1 MNILIKNT
9 IIVTMNNDNE
19 VIYKGDIAIEKNR
32 IKYIGEV
39 PKGFIAGKIIDGSN
53 KVVMPGLIN
62 AHTHIGMS
70 LIRGYAD
77 DMPLWEWISERIWP
91 IEKKYTEKDIYNGD
105 MLSIVE
111 MIRSGTT
118 CFLDMYFSLEQTAK
132 AVEISGMRAVLSK
145 GLNGEINKDENK
157 FDEVREFKKNW
168 GNRGDGRIKMMV
180 APHSPYTSSKAY
192 LEKIVDLAKELEL
205 PIHVHI
211 SESRKEVKDS
221 FEEHGVSPVKYLENL
236 GLFEIPTV
244 AAHCVHISDDDI
256 EILSKYKVSVA
267 NNPCSNLKL
276 ANGFAPVEKM
286 LNRGVNVALAT
297 DSSSSNNNLNMFEEI
312 HTAALIN
319 KGINEDPLSIPAIKA
334 LEMATKNGAKALFL
348 EDEIGSLEVGK
359 KADMILIDLN
369 KPHLYPRHDIIS
381 LLVYSAQGSD
391 VETVIIDGKI
401 VMENYKMKTIDESE
415 VMKRAK
421 ESVERIFS

>member
-1 MNILIKNT
+1 MNILIKNAT
-9 IIVTMNNDNE
+9 IVTMNDDNE

-39 PKGFIAGKIIDGSN
+39 PRGFIAGKIIDGSN
-53 KVVMPGLIN
+53 KVVMPGIIN

-70 LIRGYAD
+70 LIRSYAD
-77 DMPLWEWISERIWP
+77 DLPLWEWLNERIWP
-91 IEKKYTEKDIYNGD
+91 IEKKYIEEDIYNGD

-111 MIRSGTT
+111 MIKSGTT

-145 GLNGEINKDENK
+145 SLNGEINKDENK

-168 GNRGDGRIKMMV
+168 ENRGDGRIKMMV

-192 LEKIVDLAKELEL
+192 LEKTIDLAKELEL
-205 PIHVHI
+205 PIHIHV

-236 GLFEIPTV
+236 GLFKIPTV

-256 EILSKYKVSVA
+256 EILNKYKVSVA

-286 LNRGVNVALAT
+286 LNRGMNVALAT

-319 KGINEDPLSIPAIKA
+319 KGINENPLSIPAIKA

-359 KADMILIDLN
+359 KADIILIDLN

-401 VMENYKMKTIDESE
+401 VMENYKMKTIDENE